1 MKNTRRALGLG
12 LRVILV
18 MLAVAVAA
26 AACKHKPDNR
36 LIIVKA
42 VWGDMLDEHTMD
54 VTAKVAAMVKDNALK
69 VTADPATLGD
79 PASFKVKK
87 LVVQWSKD
95 GVSAKRRAAEGETI
109 VIRADEIPPKPRL
122 LIQKA
127 VYGELSSGKTIDV
140 TAMLTDLV
148 VNNTLSVKPGSGVFG
163 DPAAMQY
170 KQLRVDYKFD
180 GVAKS
185 KTGGEDQPLTLP

>member
-1 MKNTRRALGLG
+1 MKNTRRAFGLD
-12 LRVILV
+12 LLIVLIL
-18 MLAVAVAA
+18 AISTA
-26 AACKHKPDNR
+26 AACKHRQPDNR
-36 LIIVKA
+36 LIVVKA
-42 VWGDMLDEHTMD
+42 VWGDMQGEHTVD
-54 VTAKVAAMVKDNALK
+54 VTTKVSAMVKDNALK

-95 GVSAKRRAAEGETI
+95 GVLAKRRATEGETI
-109 VIRADEIPPKPRL
+109 VIRADETPPTPRL

-127 VYGELSSGKTIDV
+127 VYGEIVSGKTIDV

-148 VNNTLSVKPGSGVFG
+148 VDNALSVKPASGVFG
-163 DPAAMQY
+163 DPAPMQY
-170 KQLRVDYKFD
+170 KQLHVDYTFD

-185 KTGGEDQPLTLP
+185 KTGGEDLPLTLP

>member
-12 LRVILV
+12 LLV
-18 MLAVAVAA
+18 FAVAA
-26 AACKHKPDNR
+26 AAACRHRQPDNR
-36 LIIVKA
+36 LVIVKA
-42 VWGDMLDEHTMD
+42 VWGDMQGEHTID

-69 VTADPATLGD
+69 VTADPVTLGD

-95 GVSAKRRAAEGETI
+95 GVPTKRRAAEGESI

-127 VYGELSSGKTIDV
+127 VYGELVSGKTID
-140 TAMLTDLV
+140 
-148 VNNTLSVKPGSGVFG
+148 
-163 DPAAMQY
+163 
-170 KQLRVDYKFD
+170 
-180 GVAKS
+180 
-185 KTGGEDQPLTLP
+185 

>member
-12 LRVILV
+12 LRVVLV

-69 VTADPATLGD
+69 VTADPVTLGD

-95 GVSAKRRAAEGETI
+95 GVLAKRHAAEGENI
-109 VIRADEIPPKPRL
+109 IIRADEFPPKPRL

-127 VYGELSSGKTIDV
+127 VYGELASSKTIDV
-140 TAMLTDLV
+140 TAILADLV
-148 VNNTLSVKPGSGVFG
+148 TDSTVSVKAGSGIFG

-185 KTGGEDQPLTLP
+185 KTGGEDLPLTLP